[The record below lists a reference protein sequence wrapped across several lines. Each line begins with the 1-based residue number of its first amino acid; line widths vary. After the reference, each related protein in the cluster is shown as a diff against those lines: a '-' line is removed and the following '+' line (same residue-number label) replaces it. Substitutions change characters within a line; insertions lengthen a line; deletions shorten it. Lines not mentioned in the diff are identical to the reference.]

1 MSKPDVPDKR
11 DVASREPVTKAAR
24 SRRWSLGALAGAL
37 VVVLIVIGLGYV
49 TGQADSDH
57 DGLTNR
63 VEVFGWGTLGGST
76 FTTNPL
82 AADTDGDGLTDGD
95 EAGQVVSDPDE
106 STIYAGISNPT
117 KVDSDDDDLHD
128 KHETSGWL
136 STRGAVYRTD
146 PMDPDTDDDGLTDGD
161 EAGPAIYDPG
171 KGIEFGAFSSPLIPD
186 TDEDG
191 LSDTAEADL
200 SLDAFDHDSDGDE
213 LEDGREV
220 EHLGTAPDV
229 ADTDG
234 DGFDDGYE
242 VENQES
248 QGLDPLWFDAK
259 VEPSTYARDFAQGAV
274 YGEIRPGDSLA
285 WFAGNL
291 ASGSASFIPGVGW
304 VVGGAADLRDAVGSS
319 IHADWVGAGF
329 SVVGLVPAAGDAVA
343 IPAKA
348 SKFVLR
354 HPELAPAVGAAIVA
368 LKWVPDH
375 VKVATLTQTTKSWPD
390 LQASGFSDKSLLRLQ
405 GGRVSPESLAE
416 AMKRPGHV
424 KAGGRARFFATPKE
438 AEAYLASTH
447 GVKDGGEYTQVGHS
461 TKDCIEV
468 CNAVVRRFDV
478 VAKEVAHES
487 KLGRVNLSPSIE
499 RQIRSDA
506 YLVQKGDIKGA
517 HWDFFA
523 SSVSNTMGPSEPV
536 LDLLDE
542 LGIPYTIHVPA

>member
-1 MSKPDVPDKR
+1 M
-11 DVASREPVTKAAR
+11 
-24 SRRWSLGALAGAL
+24 
-37 VVVLIVIGLGYV
+37 VVLIVTGVGYV
-49 TGQADSDH
+49 AGQADSDD
-57 DGLTNR
+57 DGLSNR

-76 FTTNPL
+76 FTTDPN

-106 STIYAGISNPT
+106 STLYAGISNPT
-117 KVDSDDDDLHD
+117 KVDSDDDDLDD

-161 EAGPAIYDPG
+161 EAGPAVSDRDT
-171 KGIEFGAFSSPLIPD
+171 GIEFTAFSSPLMPD
-186 TDEDG
+186 TDGDG
-191 LSDTAEADL
+191 MSDAAEADL
-200 SLDAFDHDSDGDE
+200 SLDAFDRDSDGDE
-213 LEDGREV
+213 IEDGREV
-220 EHLGTAPDV
+220 EHFGTAPDV

-248 QGLDPLWFDAK
+248 QGLDPLWADVK

-274 YGEIRPGDSLA
+274 FGEIRPGDSLA

-291 ASGSASFIPGVGW
+291 ASGSSSVIPGVGT
-304 VVGGAADLRDAVGSS
+304 VVGGVADLRDAVGSS

-329 SVVGLVPAAGDAVA
+329 SVVGLVPVAGDAVA

-368 LKWVPDH
+368 LKWVPDDI
-375 VKVATLTQTTKSWPD
+375 KVATLTQTTKSWPG
-390 LQASGFSDKSLLRLQ
+390 LQASGFSEKSLLRLQ
-405 GGRVSPESLAE
+405 KGRVGLDSLAE

-424 KAGGRARFFATPKE
+424 KAGGGARFFATPKK
-438 AEAYLASTH
+438 AEAYLARTH
-447 GVKDGGEYTQVGHS
+447 GVKDRGEYTQVGRS

-478 VAKEVAHES
+478 VVDDVAHES

-523 SSVSNTMGPSEPV
+523 SSVSNTMGPSAPV

-542 LGIPYTIHVPA
+542 MGIPYTIHVPA

>member
-1 MSKPDVPDKR
+1 MSKPDVPAQR
-11 DVASREPVTKAAR
+11 EVASREPVTKAAR

-37 VVVLIVIGLGYV
+37 VVLLIVIGFGYV
-49 TGQADSDH
+49 AGQADSDD
-57 DGLTNR
+57 DGLANR
-63 VEVFGWGTLGGST
+63 VEVFGWRTLGGST
-76 FTTNPL
+76 FTTDPH

-106 STIYAGISNPT
+106 STLYAGISNPT
-117 KVDSDDDDLHD
+117 KVDSDDDDLGD
-128 KHETSGWL
+128 KPETSGWL

-161 EAGPAIYDPG
+161 EAGQAVYDPG

-200 SLDAFDHDSDGDE
+200 SLDAFDRDSDGDE

-220 EHLGTAPDV
+220 EHFGTAPDV

-242 VENQES
+242 VKNQES
-248 QGLDPLWFDAK
+248 QGLNQLWADVK

-274 YGEIRPGDSLA
+274 FGEIVPGESLA
-285 WFAGNL
+285 WLAGNL
-291 ASGSASFIPGVGW
+291 ASGSSSFIPGVGW
-304 VVGGAADLRDAVGSS
+304 VVGGTADLRDAIGSG

-343 IPAKA
+343 IPAKTA
-348 SKFVLR
+348 KFVLR
-354 HPELAPAVGAAIVA
+354 HPELAPAVGATIVA

-375 VKVATLTQTTKSWPD
+375 IKAETTAQITKNWAYLRD
-390 LQASGFSDKSLLRLQ
+390 AGFSEKSLLRLQ
-405 GGRVSPESLAE
+405 EGRVGLDSLAE
-416 AMKRPGHV
+416 AMKRDGHV
-424 KAGGRARFFATPKE
+424 KAAGSARLFATGGE
-438 AEAYLASTH
+438 GEVFLA
-447 GVKDGGEYTQVGHS
+447 GLFGAAGGGEYTQVVRS
-461 TKDCIEV
+461 TKDCMEV
-468 CNAVVRRFDV
+468 CNVVARRFDV
-478 VAKEVAHES
+478 LVDNVAHES
-487 KLGRVNLSPSIE
+487 KVGRVYLSPSIE
-499 RQIRSDA
+499 KQIRSDA
-506 YLVQKGDIKGA
+506 YLVEKGDIEGA
-517 HWDFFA
+517 HWHFFA
-523 SSVSNTMGPSEPV
+523 SSVSNTMGPSKPV